1 MLYRILAIIM
11 VGIFSAESQAQ
22 NSTDTLTNAKR
33 SKSGISATRSIDEVI
48 VYGDRSGGNYRST
61 APVYSITQGTLDRL
75 GVTDISSALSRLPG
89 VTLKDYGGAG
99 GLKTV
104 SVRGFGAQHTNV
116 IYDGAAISNHR
127 SGSIDVSRYSM
138 DNVSDIS
145 LVIGD
150 NEDIFQPARSVASA
164 ATLHINTMKM
174 PTSDLATHL
183 TAQMKAGSWGY
194 VAPHF
199 RIDKNLS
206 KKFGVSLVADFL
218 HADNNYPYK
227 IKNVDHWESSTRNNS
242 RMNSGTAELNMAYH
256 PSEKNLLTLKGYY
269 YHNDRRL
276 PGMVHYYVNDSR
288 QSMKDENAFGQFN
301 WTSTLSQRLRLNY
314 MAKFNYDMTDFKD
327 PAYPGG
333 VKDHRYWQREYYTSA
348 CLLYKFSENLSVDY
362 SADYSFNNL
371 TGGDVSTYRSPR
383 RNTILQTAAA
393 KFQTSRWTV
402 IGRLIASIYKD
413 KTNIGESAKDISHLS
428 PSLSLNYKVLSKED
442 LYVRLSY
449 KDIFRAPSFSE
460 LYYEHFGSTD
470 LNPERTNQ
478 VNLGVTWT
486 HSYSQASR
494 FSITADTYVNKV
506 KDKIVSIPYDMFKW
520 TNVNLGSVHSHGI
533 DITAHVNHQLSKEHM
548 LIMSGNYTLQK
559 VRDRTGG
566 KESRYYDYQVAY
578 TPEYSGGASL
588 AWENPWVNISG
599 NAILSSSRWPNN
611 EHYQGTML
619 PGYSNIGI
627 TLYRDI
633 TVRKCQFH
641 LRFDIKNILNEQ
653 YEIVGNYPMPG
664 RSWMATARMKL

>member
-1 MLYRILAIIM
+1 MFYRMLVII
-11 VGIFSAESQAQ
+11 VTGLFAVDSHALCLSDSLTTSSLHQRHESR
-22 NSTDTLTNAKR
+22 TD
-33 SKSGISATRSIDEVI
+33 SIDEVV
-48 VYGDRSGGNYRST
+48 VYGERSIRDYVST
-61 APVYSITQGTLDRL
+61 APVFSITQGALDRL

-89 VTLKDYGGAG
+89 ITLKDYGGAG

-116 IYDGAAISNHR
+116 VYDGVAISNHR

-138 DNVSDIS
+138 DNVSDIA
-145 LVIGD
+145 LVVGD
-150 NEDIFQPARSVASA
+150 NDDIFQPVRNVASA
-164 ATLHINTMKM
+164 ASLHINTMKM
-174 PTSDLATHL
+174 PSKDLAPHII
-183 TAQMKAGSWGY
+183 AQLKGGSWGY
-194 VAPHF
+194 VAPHI
-199 RIDKNLS
+199 RIDKNMS
-206 KKFGVSLVADFL
+206 QKFGMSLVADFL

-227 IKNVDHWESSTRNNS
+227 IENVDHWESSRRNNS
-242 RMNSGTAELNMAYH
+242 RMNSGTAELNMTYH
-256 PSEKNLLTLKGYY
+256 PSENNILTLKGYY
-269 YHNDRRL
+269 YTNSRRL

-301 WTSTLSQRLRLNY
+301 WTSTLSKKLRLSY

-333 VKDHRYWQREYYTSA
+333 VKDHRYWQWEYYTSA
-348 CLLYKFSENLSVDY
+348 CLLYKISDNLSIDY

-383 RNTILQTAAA
+383 RNTILQTAVV
-393 KFQTSRWTV
+393 KYQTSRWTL
-402 IGRLIASIYKD
+402 IGRLIESLYRD
-413 KTNIGESAKDISHLS
+413 KTTIGESGKDISHLS
-428 PSLSLNYKVLSKED
+428 PSLSLNYKLLSKEE

-486 HSYSQASR
+486 HPYSKGSR
-494 FSITADTYVNKV
+494 FSITADTYINKV

-533 DITAHVNHQLSKEHM
+533 DVTAHVNHQLSTQHM
-548 LIMSGNYTLQK
+548 LIMACNYTLQK

-566 KESRYYDYQVAY
+566 KESKYYDYQVAY

-588 AWENPWVNISG
+588 AWENPWVNISA
-599 NAILSSSRWPNN
+599 NAILSASRWPNN
-611 EHYQGTML
+611 EHYHGTML
-619 PGYSNIGI
+619 PGYSNVGI
-627 TLYRDI
+627 TLYRDLSI
-633 TVRKCQFH
+633 KDCKLH

-664 RSWMATARMKL
+664 RSWMATARMKI